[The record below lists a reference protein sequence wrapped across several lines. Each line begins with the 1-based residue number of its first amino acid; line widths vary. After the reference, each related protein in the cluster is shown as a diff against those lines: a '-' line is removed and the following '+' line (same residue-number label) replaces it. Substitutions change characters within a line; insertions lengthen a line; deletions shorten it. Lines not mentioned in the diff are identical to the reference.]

1 MKATE
6 KHQEKI
12 GKALSHWNEGSIQK
26 AELEDAK
33 KELISLSNVPFSRKA
48 EDLDDIQK
56 SRVRE
61 QDPLHEYFAKK
72 ARTESSTAKKY
83 NGPVSFVNR
92 FGIRPGYRWDGVDR
106 GNGFETR
113 LLQSISD
120 KKALSEEGYK
130 LAVSDL

>member
-1 MKATE
+1 MKGQD

-12 GKALSHWNEGSIQK
+12 GKALTHWNQGAIQK
-26 AELEDAK
+26 AELEHAK
-33 KELISLSNVPFSRKA
+33 SELLALSAVPFSRRA
-48 EDLDDIQK
+48 EDLDELQK

-61 QDPLHEYFAKK
+61 QDPLHDYFSKK
-72 ARTESSTAKKY
+72 ARTEDRKAKKY

-106 GNGFETR
+106 SNGFENR

-120 KKALSEEGYK
+120 KKAMSEEGYK
-130 LAVSDL
+130 MAVSDL